1 MTDLKRIYNLKYSWL
16 MSILLLLFVSAANG
30 HTAGIMT
37 EWEPF
42 KIKSELGLHAVGGRA
57 DTRLFSREE
66 INKMGSAMN
75 IERDTTV
82 RKDDSSWNVIK
93 FRNVRISF
101 THTMVEQIQRDVIN
115 TSGDGS
121 DKLSAIKSL
130 PATLLSPTHRESI
143 ESIGKIFE
151 PQVNLGIEF

>member
-1 MTDLKRIYNLKYSWL
+1 LERIHNSKYSWL
-16 MSILLLLFVSAANG
+16 MSIVLILFVSVANG

-42 KIKSELGLHAVGGRA
+42 KIKSELGLHAVGGGA
-57 DTRLFSREE
+57 DTILFSREE
-66 INKMGSAMN
+66 INKMGSVIY
-75 IERDTTV
+75 IERDTIA

-93 FRNVRISF
+93 FRNIRISF
-101 THTMVEQIQRDVIN
+101 THAMVEQIQRDVKK
-115 TSGDGS
+115 TSGDES

-130 PATLLSPTHRESI
+130 PATLLVPTNRESI
-143 ESIGKIFE
+143 ESLGKIFE

>member
-1 MTDLKRIYNLKYSWL
+1 MERKYNSKYSWL
-16 MSILLLLFVSAANG
+16 TSILLLLFVSAANG

-42 KIKSELGLHAVGGRA
+42 KIKSELGLHAVGGGA
-57 DTRLFSREE
+57 DIILFSREE
-66 INKMGSAMN
+66 MNKMGSAMN

-82 RKDDSSWNVIK
+82 RKDDGSWNVIK

-101 THTMVEQIQRDVIN
+101 TNTMVEQIQIDVKK

-121 DKLSAIKSL
+121 DKLNSIKSL
-130 PATLLSPTHRESI
+130 PATLLSPTYRESI

>member
-1 MTDLKRIYNLKYSWL
+1 MYNSKYSWL
-16 MSILLLLFVSAANG
+16 ISIVLLLFISAANG
-30 HTAGIMT
+30 HTAGIMN

-42 KIKSELGLHAVGGRA
+42 TIKSELGLHAVGVGS
-57 DTRLFSREE
+57 DTILFTREE

-75 IERDTTV
+75 IERDTML

-101 THTMVEQIQRDVIN
+101 THTMVEQIQRDVKK
-115 TSGDGS
+115 TSGEGS
-121 DKLSAIKSL
+121 DKLNSIKSL
-130 PATLLSPTHRESI
+130 PATLLAPTHRESI
-143 ESIGKIFE
+143 EAIGKIFE

>member
-1 MTDLKRIYNLKYSWL
+1 
-16 MSILLLLFVSAANG
+16 MSIVLLLFVSVANG

-42 KIKSELGLHAVGGRA
+42 KIKSELGLHAAGVGA
-57 DTRLFSREE
+57 DTILFSREE
-66 INKMGSAMN
+66 INKIGSAMN
-75 IERDTTV
+75 SERATTV

-101 THTMVEQIQRDVIN
+101 TNTMVEQIQRDVKK

-121 DKLSAIKSL
+121 DKLNSIKSL
-130 PATLLSPTHRESI
+130 PDTLFAPTYRESI

>member
-1 MTDLKRIYNLKYSWL
+1 
-16 MSILLLLFVSAANG
+16 
-30 HTAGIMT
+30 MT

-42 KIKSELGLHAVGGRA
+42 KIKSELGLHAVGGGA
-57 DTRLFSREE
+57 DTILFPRED

-101 THTMVEQIQRDVIN
+101 TNTMVEQIQRDVKK
-115 TSGDGS
+115 TSGEGS
-121 DKLSAIKSL
+121 DKLNSIKSL
-130 PATLLSPTHRESI
+130 PATLFAPTYRESI

>member
-1 MTDLKRIYNLKYSWL
+1 MERIYNSKYSWL
-16 MSILLLLFVSAANG
+16 MSIVLLLFVSAADG

-42 KIKSELGLHAVGGRA
+42 KIKSELGLHAVGGGA
-57 DTRLFSREE
+57 DTILFSREE
-66 INKMGSAMN
+66 MSKMGSAMN

-82 RKDDSSWNVIK
+82 RKDDGSWNVIK

-101 THTMVEQIQRDVIN
+101 TNTMVEQIQIDVKK

-121 DKLSAIKSL
+121 DKLNSIKSL
-130 PATLLSPTHRESI
+130 PATLLSPTYRESI

>member
-1 MTDLKRIYNLKYSWL
+1 MERIYNSKYSWL

-42 KIKSELGLHAVGGRA
+42 KIKSEFGLHVVGGGA
-57 DTRLFSREE
+57 DTILFSREE

-101 THTMVEQIQRDVIN
+101 TNTIVEQIQRDVKK

-121 DKLSAIKSL
+121 DKLNSIKSL
-130 PATLLSPTHRESI
+130 PATLLAPTNRESI